1 MAGSSF
7 FLVSGT
13 NNVVKTM
20 PRTIIT
26 ARERNMAGSPKA
38 EMKYGKAL
46 FRIEAVIQLEA
57 WHRPAT
63 IFWSS
68 GENISLSRMCLTGP
82 RPVLKEQKKS
92 PKQEKM

>member
-1 MAGSSF
+1 MAGFSF

-13 NNVVKTM
+13 NNLVKTI

-38 EMKYGKAL
+38 EVKYGKAL

-57 WHRPAT
+57 
-63 IFWSS
+63 
-68 GENISLSRMCLTGP
+68 
-82 RPVLKEQKKS
+82 
-92 PKQEKM
+92 